1 MKTGDKIVCVDD
13 SPCKFC
19 GAPINLI
26 KNQVYVSMGVS
37 SRWCDNVTRVS
48 VLGRKS
54 KCSHHSLEIES
65 WVCVKRFR
73 LLNELKNENANE
85 RPANTTR
92 NTGER
97 PVSQTL
103 QAT

>member
-37 SRWCDNVTRVS
+37 NMWLDNRLRVS

-54 KCSHHSLEIES
+54 KCEHSTVLNES
-65 WVCVKRFR
+65 FVCVKRFR
-73 LLNELKNENANE
+73 LLDELKNENSIRQSRMEQTTVTQASKV
-85 RPANTTR
+85 RP
-92 NTGER
+92 R
-97 PVSQTL
+97 PGD
-103 QAT
+103 